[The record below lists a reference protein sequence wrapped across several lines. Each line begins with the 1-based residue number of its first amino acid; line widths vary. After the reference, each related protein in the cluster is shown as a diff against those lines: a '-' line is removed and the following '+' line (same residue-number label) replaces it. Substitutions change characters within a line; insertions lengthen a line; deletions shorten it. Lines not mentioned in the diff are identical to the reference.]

1 MHLLITYL
9 SHGSLVCVKSHIKLF
24 LKQAKS
30 PADFEALIC
39 CLLSLHLNPAA
50 CALCVVVSRY
60 EKCISQLRATK
71 LFASYTMGVSRNFS
85 QRGHDGQAPWKEAS
99 RGEAGIFRVG
109 IE

>member
-1 MHLLITYL
+1 LLAELT
-9 SHGSLVCVKSHIKLF
+9 SKSGGVRAVCCRV
-24 LKQAKS
+24 
-30 PADFEALIC
+30 
-39 CLLSLHLNPAA
+39 
-50 CALCVVVSRY
+50 
-60 EKCISQLRATK
+60 SQLRATK